1 MYASQPTT
9 QVGDADTILEV
20 GSWSWSWMEPPLG
33 TISFF
38 LLCMQYSRDQRLNMG
53 QKPYTEWYKS
63 QRADRLAAAFPAY
76 TTEIV
81 RDYAKATA
89 FDHSDCDGIDDMPN
103 DPNATDADI
112 ADTGKGRSDVGR
124 QRAAR

>member
-1 MYASQPTT
+1 
-9 QVGDADTILEV
+9 
-20 GSWSWSWMEPPLG
+20 
-33 TISFF
+33 
-38 LLCMQYSRDQRLNMG
+38 MQYTRDQRLNMA
-53 QKPYTEWYKS
+53 QNPYTEWYKS

-112 ADTGKGRSDVGR
+112 ADTGKARSDVGR